1 MLMHKQN
8 GSEVRRS
15 LLIGIGI
22 GLTLALFF
30 VAGFF
35 ARDLINLPPAL
46 VAAEDNY
53 PLLEEVQALLDRHYL
68 REQPSLEARQ
78 YAAIRGMLSSL
89 NDRFTFFIDPPVAA
103 SESDA
108 LAGTYGGIGVQI
120 KRNEAGEIELY
131 PYDDS
136 PAQKAGIVNGDVLL
150 GVTGAA
156 LDANTPPDSIDQMLR
171 GEVKDGNGVELIVR
185 RASNGEQFTVF
196 IPFDVINV
204 PSVIWRV
211 LAEDQAL
218 GYVQITSFTGRT
230 PDELRTALADLQAS
244 GVHGLVLDLRNN
256 TGGLLQESIQVAN
269 AFVDSGTLVYEV
281 DKRGERSFEAQ
292 ADASLTDL
300 PLVVLVNGL
309 TASGAEL
316 VAGAIQ
322 DDQRGILIGQK
333 TYGKGTVQQI
343 FPLSDESSL
352 HVTSAEWLT
361 PGRHALDTVG
371 LTPDIAMIPD
381 AQGRDVELGEAVR
394 HLERVLANGEAAL
407 EVTADAAERVNME
420 GNDFG
425 G

>member
-1 MLMHKQN
+1 
-8 GSEVRRS
+8 
-15 LLIGIGI
+15 
-22 GLTLALFF
+22 
-30 VAGFF
+30 
-35 ARDLINLPPAL
+35 
-46 VAAEDNY
+46 
-53 PLLEEVQALLDRHYL
+53 
-68 REQPSLEARQ
+68 
-78 YAAIRGMLSSL
+78 
-89 NDRFTFFIDPPVAA
+89 
-103 SESDA
+103 
-108 LAGTYGGIGVQI
+108 
-120 KRNEAGEIELY
+120 
-131 PYDDS
+131 
-136 PAQKAGIVNGDVLL
+136 
-150 GVTGAA
+150 
-156 LDANTPPDSIDQMLR
+156 
-171 GEVKDGNGVELIVR
+171 
-185 RASNGEQFTVF
+185 
-196 IPFDVINV
+196 
-204 PSVIWRV
+204 V